1 MRSVFSAGLLDGFL
15 EKQFNP
21 FDFSIG
27 VSAGAYTL
35 ATYMAGQAGLSLR
48 IFRDIATSK
57 DFISYSRFIR
67 GGHLIDLDW
76 LLREA
81 DIHYHLAP
89 EQILHNGK
97 PLYVSLTD
105 VMSGEPVYIK
115 ATAELFTQIMK
126 ATMALPV
133 LYRDFPVVAGI
144 PMTDGGVADGI
155 PVAEA
160 IRLGATRIMVIR
172 SRHHDY
178 RKHDTLWHKYI
189 RWKLKAYPA
198 LQRTLQ
204 ERVSRFETVINLIR
218 HPPKGVDIIEVC
230 PPDEF
235 HLSRFGQH
243 FQKLQLGYDA
253 GLQLA
258 ESIIKR
264 WSASGRQ
271 EFHRDG

>member
-1 MRSVFSAGLLDGFL
+1 MRSVFSAGVLDGFL

-21 FDFSIG
+21 FNFSIG

-35 ATYMAGQAGLSLR
+35 SCYMAEKPGLSLQ
-48 IFRDIATSK
+48 IIRDIATSK
-57 DFISYSRFIR
+57 QFINYTRFMR

-81 DIHYHLAP
+81 AIHYHHAP
-89 EQILHNGK
+89 EHILHNGR

-105 VMSGEPVYIK
+105 VMSGEPVYTK
-115 ATAELFTQIMK
+115 ATPDLFTQIMK

-133 LYRDFPVVAGI
+133 LYRDFPTVSGA

-178 RKHDTLWHKYI
+178 RKRDTLWHKYI

-198 LQRTLQ
+198 LQRTLK
-204 ERVSRFETVINLIR
+204 ERVSRFETVINIIR
-218 HPPKGVDIIEVC
+218 HPPEGVEIVEVC

-235 HLSRFGQH
+235 HLSRFGQN
-243 FQKLQLGYDA
+243 FQKLQLGYDV
-253 GLQLA
+253 GFKLA
-258 ESIIKR
+258 ESVIQR
-264 WSASGRQ
+264 WPAS
-271 EFHRDG
+271 